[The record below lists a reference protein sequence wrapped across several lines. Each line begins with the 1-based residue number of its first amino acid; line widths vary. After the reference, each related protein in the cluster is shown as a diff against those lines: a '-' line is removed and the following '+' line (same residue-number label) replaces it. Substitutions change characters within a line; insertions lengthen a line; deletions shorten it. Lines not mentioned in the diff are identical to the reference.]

1 VGGSRE
7 GSAKRDGA
15 LSLGDFVGAADEPR
29 ALAFIL
35 SKRLSVGPAGGATVT
50 VASGCLE
57 LESGCLELGS
67 GRRLLARS
75 APPPGCL
82 NVETIGFLFTGA
94 GGDLLV
100 VVLGTGGSL
109 CFSRSTGF
117 VSTGPMLMFPANEGT
132 VFLPSE
138 SPTIF
143 GTLLSDTV
151 FEAKIASAVRFLFSP
166 RGPGQPSQP
175 SWVSRK
181 SPSQVGYGA
190 QVPSA
195 EQIESMSGP
204 V

>member
-1 VGGSRE
+1 VGE

-15 LSLGDFVGAADEPR
+15 LSLGDCVGAVDEPR

-35 SKRLSVGPAGGATVT
+35 SKRLSVGPAGGAAVT
-50 VASGCLE
+50 MVSGC
-57 LESGCLELGS
+57 LESGCLGWTGCLEEGS

-75 APPPGCL
+75 DPPPGCL

-100 VVLGTGGSL
+100 VFFGVGRSL
-109 CFSRSTGF
+109 WFSRSTGF

-151 FEAKIASAVRFLFSP
+151 FEATIASAVRFLFSP
-166 RGPGQPSQP
+166 FIRSH
-175 SWVSRK
+175 SVW
-181 SPSQVGYGA
+181 
-190 QVPSA
+190 
-195 EQIESMSGP
+195 I
-204 V
+204 

>member
-57 LESGCLELGS
+57 SGCLELGS
-67 GRRLLARS
+67 GCLELGS
-75 APPPGCL
+75 GCLELGCL

-100 VVLGTGGSL
+100 VVFGAGGSL

>member
-50 VASGCLE
+50 VG
-57 LESGCLELGS
+57 SGCLELGS

-100 VVLGTGGSL
+100 VVFGAGGSL